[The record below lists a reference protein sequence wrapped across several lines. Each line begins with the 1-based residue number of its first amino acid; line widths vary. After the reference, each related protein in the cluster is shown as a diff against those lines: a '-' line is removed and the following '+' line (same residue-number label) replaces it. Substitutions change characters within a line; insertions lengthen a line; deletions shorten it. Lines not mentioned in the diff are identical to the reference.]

1 MKNDHQISSTAPVVL
16 MPKRDFFRL
25 PNNLREVGNGVRVL
39 ACLNGRQ
46 VFVPVKLI

>member
-1 MKNDHQISSTAPVVL
+1 MQNGHPTSSTSPVVL

-25 PNNLREVGNGVRVL
+25 PDNLREIDNGMRVL
-39 ACLNGRQ
+39 ACLNGQQ